1 MGSGQGGTGILWLLL
16 RRLVL
21 MVPILF
27 GIITVTFIVTR
38 IIPGDPAFQIAGAFA
53 GTELVESIQEQLG
66 TNRPIWDQYIDYL
79 SGVIRLDLGNSIFT
93 GNPVTEDLADRLPA
107 TLFLIGTALTFALI
121 VGVAAGAFAA
131 RRRNRTADRS
141 VRATSFFVLSLPDF
155 WLGLLLL
162 YVFFFRLGWAPPPIG
177 QLGPNDPEVENIT
190 GAAVIDAILTANA
203 AGLKAAVGHA
213 ALPILTLG
221 IIYAAPIARLTR
233 SAMVESLDADYI
245 RFGRACGLPSFTLW
259 RYAVRSS
266 LPPVVTFAGILFSVL
281 IGGAVLVETVFS
293 WGGAAQYAATAIKQN
308 DFPAI
313 QGFVL
318 VSGVIS
324 VLIFL
329 IVDLLYVAIDRRVK
343 L

>member
-1 MGSGQGGTGILWLLL
+1 
-16 RRLVL
+16 
-21 MVPILF
+21 
-27 GIITVTFIVTR
+27 
-38 IIPGDPAFQIAGAFA
+38 
-53 GTELVESIQEQLG
+53 
-66 TNRPIWDQYIDYL
+66 TNRPIWDQYVDYL
-79 SGVIRLDLGNSIFT
+79 SGVVKLDLGDSIFT
-93 GNPVTEDLADRLPA
+93 SNPVASDLGDRLPA
-107 TLFLIGTALTFALI
+107 TLFLVATALTFSLV
-121 VGVAAGAFAA
+121 VGIAAGAFAA
-131 RRRNRTADRS
+131 RRRNKAGDRS

-177 QLGPNDPEVENIT
+177 QLGPNDPDVDFIS
-190 GAAVIDAILTANA
+190 GAAVIDAILSGNP

-233 SAMVESLDADYI
+233 SAMVESLNADYI
-245 RFGRACGLPSFTLW
+245 QFGRACGLPSFTLW

-293 WGGAAQYAATAIKQN
+293 WGGAAQYAANAIKQN

-318 VSGVIS
+318 ISGIIS
-324 VLIFL
+324 VVVFL